1 VSGGPEEDGTNGV
14 EGESHEDGGA
24 VAPPGSDEGGGD
36 TEDEVR
42 SEVSHLNHGGLEL
55 ADTERVLNL
64 LVENID
70 EGVRETPEEAE
81 KKTKGGQR
89 CSLRR
94 RETRETHKREV
105 TRAKA

>member
-1 VSGGPEEDGTNGV
+1 VGGGPEEDGTNGV

-24 VAPPGSDEGGGD
+24 VAEPGSDEGGGEA
-36 TEDEVR
+36 EDEVGA
-42 SEVSHLNHGGLEL
+42 EVADLDQGRLEL

-81 KKTKGGQR
+81 K
-89 CSLRR
+89 RR
-94 RETRETHKREV
+94 REVSAAVLDEEGIKKRTRGK
-105 TRAKA
+105 